1 MRNGR
6 DTRRHREY
14 GGLMTSA
21 NRFRLESGPFLM
33 EVTGVASGWIAR
45 LDGAGEHYKST
56 FSDEAAAK
64 EACLEA
70 ARSIL
75 HRKNLGT
82 PASLVDPNWI

>member
-1 MRNGR
+1 
-6 DTRRHREY
+6 
-14 GGLMTSA
+14 MTSA

-64 EACLEA
+64 RLASKRHEASCTEK
-70 ARSIL
+70 I
-75 HRKNLGT
+75 
-82 PASLVDPNWI
+82 